1 MALGMITIIHIVLA
15 VLVIIELGIT
25 GYLVNKTDGWL
36 ASSPAT
42 YAFLLFD
49 SIWSLFV
56 LIYLAITP
64 IYLTRLYHALGAFI
78 LLVLTTIFW
87 FAGAIAF
94 ACFVG
99 APACHGNGWC
109 QTNEA
114 GVAFAFFLWAG
125 FLALTVLEGLTTM
138 RGHAR
143 ADKTTP
149 SNV

>member
-15 VLVIIELGIT
+15 VLVIVELGIT
-25 GYLVNKTDGWL
+25 GYLVNSTSGFGV
-36 ASSPAT
+36 SSPST
-42 YAFLLFD
+42 YAFMLFT
-49 SIWSLFV
+49 SIWSLFI

-64 IYLTRLYHALGAFI
+64 LYLARFYHALVAFV

-99 APACHGNGWC
+99 APACHGSNWC

-125 FLALTVLEGLTTM
+125 FLAITVLEGLTTM

>member
-1 MALGMITIIHIVLA
+1 MAFGTTTIIHAVLA
-15 VLVIIELGIT
+15 VLTIIELGIT
-25 GYLVNKTDGWL
+25 GYLVNMTSGFSV
-36 ASSPAT
+36 SSPAT
-42 YAFLLFD
+42 YAFLLFC
-49 SIWSLFV
+49 SIWSLFI

-64 IYLTRLYHALGAFI
+64 LYLARLYHALAAFV

-87 FAGAIAF
+87 FAGAIAL

-99 APACHGNGWC
+99 APACHGSGWC

>member
-25 GYLVNKTDGWL
+25 GYLVNMTSGFG

-49 SIWSLFV
+49 SIWSLFIV
-56 LIYLAITP
+56 IYLAITP
-64 IYLTRLYHALGAFI
+64 IYLARFYHALAAFV
-78 LLVLTTIFW
+78 LLVITTIFW
-87 FAGAIAF
+87 FAGAIAL

-99 APACHGNGWC
+99 APACHGNNWC

-125 FLALTVLEGLTTM
+125 FLALTILEGLTTL